1 MTRLPTAAP
10 IDLLAQLADTGTR
23 VATSVNEARAAALAG
38 SWLRRV
44 GLRVST
50 DTFQAPTS
58 PGMTYMLLAV
68 LGLLTVVLAWWQPLA
83 ALLPA
88 LAGLLLAVSD
98 GLIARIPALT
108 TYRDTQ
114 NIVAVRASAT
124 ADQPPLTPPRWR
136 VVLLAPLDTPPSQH
150 WLRRYV
156 GQQPF
161 AQTTRIAAFLLL
173 VLLVLL
179 QPLLTSDMASDML
192 LIAQLV
198 PVGWL
203 WLSVATLP
211 PQPVPARHT
220 AQSGALAA
228 MLATTERIAD
238 LQDVEL
244 WAVALGATT
253 TTTHAIED
261 LLTRYPFE
269 PDSTLFI
276 HIAGIHQPPLT
287 VAQHEGLRGQYRADP
302 LLHDHLHT
310 TARQLGVTLHDGT
323 WRQAHTSSSYLLAH
337 GYRVATV
344 LSHIPPAV
352 TTAITNDTLEA
363 TVTLLAGVVQRLDQ
377 MPATPAP
384 TASPG
389 V

>member
-1 MTRLPTAAP
+1 MTRLPPAPP

-58 PGMTYMLLAV
+58 PGLTYMLLAI
-68 LGLLTVVLAWWQPLA
+68 LGLLTVVLAWWQPFY

-98 GLIARIPALT
+98 GLIARLPALT

-150 WLRRYV
+150 WLRRYM
-156 GQQPF
+156 GQQPI
-161 AQTTRIAAFLLL
+161 AQTARIAAFLLL

-179 QPLLTSDMASDML
+179 QTLLASEL
-192 LIAQLV
+192 LVLVQLL

-211 PQPVPARHT
+211 PQPVTARHN

-228 MLATTERIAD
+228 MLATAERIDD
-238 LQDVEL
+238 LQHVEL

-269 PDSTLFI
+269 PDSTLFV
-276 HIAGIHQPPLT
+276 HIAGIQQPPLA
-287 VAQHEGLRGQYRADP
+287 VAQHEGLRGQYPADP
-302 LLHDHLHT
+302 LLHDYLHA
-310 TARQLGVTLHDGT
+310 TARQHGVTLHDVT
-323 WRQAHTSSSYLLAH
+323 WRHAHTSSSYLLAH

-344 LSHIPPAV
+344 LSHIEPSI

-363 TVTLLAGVVQRLDQ
+363 TITLLAGVVQRLDQ
-377 MPATPAP
+377 VPAAP
-384 TASPG
+384 TTAAQPG